1 MENKTLKQYIG
12 TKMVKAEPMAKSAA
26 VAKGWARPSE
36 GNEDVPGY
44 HVQYT
49 NPDGSTYD
57 SWSPKDVFE
66 KSYQVAEDFK
76 DRLIIE
82 LKELKERFNKLE
94 AIMNKNDYDKIVEK
108 CGPVQTALM
117 IYQYHA
123 MRHYYDILRTR
134 IELLEDFPD
143 KKYMPNKM
151 DLDFVCVEDVDKAL
165 EFVGRE
171 KWDSLYIKCTSEE
184 EYSNGQNTERNQ

>member
-1 MENKTLKQYIG
+1 METTKLKKYIG
-12 TKMVKAEPMAKSAA
+12 TKEVMAAPMDEVTA
-26 VAKGWARPSE
+26 VTKGFARK
-36 GNEDVPGY
+36 NEDNHEWRSGY

-82 LKELKERFNKLE
+82 FKELKERFNKLDAFLDE
-94 AIMNKNDYDKIVEK
+94 KDYDKVVEI
-108 CGPVQTALM
+108 CGPAQTALM
-117 IYQYHA
+117 FSQYHA
-123 MRHYYDILRTR
+123 MRHYHDILKTR

-143 KKYMPNKM
+143 KK
-151 DLDFVCVEDVDKAL
+151 
-165 EFVGRE
+165 
-171 KWDSLYIKCTSEE
+171 
-184 EYSNGQNTERNQ
+184 

>member
-1 MENKTLKQYIG
+1 MEVTTLKQYIG

-57 SWSPKDVFE
+57 SWSPKEVFE
-66 KSYQVAEDFK
+66 KSYQIAEDFK

-82 LKELKERFNKLE
+82 FNELEDRLNKLNAFLDE
-94 AIMNKNDYDKIVEK
+94 KDYDKVIEI
-108 CGPVQTALM
+108 CGPAQTALM
-117 IYQYHA
+117 FSQYHA
-123 MRHYYDILRTR
+123 MKHYYDILKTR
-134 IELLEDFPD
+134 IELLEVFPD
-143 KKYMPNKM
+143 KK
-151 DLDFVCVEDVDKAL
+151 
-165 EFVGRE
+165 
-171 KWDSLYIKCTSEE
+171 
-184 EYSNGQNTERNQ
+184 

>member
-1 MENKTLKQYIG
+1 MEETTLKQYKG
-12 TKMVKAEPMAKSAA
+12 TKTVKAEPMAKSAA

-57 SWSPKDVFE
+57 SWSPKEVFE

-82 LKELKERFNKLE
+82 LKELEDRSNAL
-94 AIMNKNDYDKIVEK
+94 NDYLKGYDYNQIVKE
-108 CGPVQTALM
+108 CGLDQTALM
-117 IYQYHA
+117 MSQYHA
-123 MRHYYDILRTR
+123 MRHYYSILKAR
-134 IELLEDFPD
+134 IELLEIFPD
-143 KKYMPNKM
+143 KNK
-151 DLDFVCVEDVDKAL
+151 CE
-165 EFVGRE
+165 
-171 KWDSLYIKCTSEE
+171 
-184 EYSNGQNTERNQ
+184 Q

>member
-12 TKMVKAEPMAKSAA
+12 TKMVKAEPMKKSAA

-57 SWSPKDVFE
+57 SWSPKEVFE
-66 KSYQVAEDFK
+66 KSYQIAEDFK

-82 LKELKERFNKLE
+82 FKELDARLIKLN
-94 AIMNKNDYDKIVEK
+94 AFMNENDYDKIVEK

-117 IYQYHA
+117 ISQFHA
-123 MRHYYDILRTR
+123 MKHYYDILRTR

-143 KKYMPNKM
+143 KK
-151 DLDFVCVEDVDKAL
+151 
-165 EFVGRE
+165 
-171 KWDSLYIKCTSEE
+171 
-184 EYSNGQNTERNQ
+184 

>member
-1 MENKTLKQYIG
+1 MEITTLKLYIG

-66 KSYQVAEDFK
+66 QSYQIVENFK
-76 DRLIIE
+76 DRLFNAKMRLHILIAETEAALKVSDSKFINAKHVLQKLRIIIQE
-82 LKELKERFNKLE
+82 LE
-94 AIMNKNDYDKIVEK
+94 
-108 CGPVQTALM
+108 Q
-117 IYQYHA
+117 
-123 MRHYYDILRTR
+123 
-134 IELLEDFPD
+134 
-143 KKYMPNKM
+143 
-151 DLDFVCVEDVDKAL
+151 
-165 EFVGRE
+165 
-171 KWDSLYIKCTSEE
+171 
-184 EYSNGQNTERNQ
+184 

>member
-1 MENKTLKQYIG
+1 MEVTTLKQYIG
-12 TKMVKAEPMAKSAA
+12 TKMVKAEPMVKSAA
-26 VAKGWARPSE
+26 VAKGWARPLE
-36 GNEDVPGY
+36 RNEDVPGY

-82 LKELKERFNKLE
+82 LKELKERLNKLE
-94 AIMNKNDYDKIVEK
+94 AFMNENDYDKVVEK

-117 IYQYHA
+117 LSQYHA
-123 MRHYYDILRTR
+123 MRHYYDILKTR
-134 IELLEDFPD
+134 IELLEEFPD
-143 KKYMPNKM
+143 KK
-151 DLDFVCVEDVDKAL
+151 
-165 EFVGRE
+165 
-171 KWDSLYIKCTSEE
+171 
-184 EYSNGQNTERNQ
+184 

>member
-1 MENKTLKQYIG
+1 METTKLKKYIG
-12 TKMVKAEPMAKSAA
+12 TKEVMAAPMDEVTA
-26 VAKGWARPSE
+26 VTKGFARK
-36 GNEDVPGY
+36 NEDNHEWRSGY

-82 LKELKERFNKLE
+82 FKELKERFNKLDAFFDE
-94 AIMNKNDYDKIVEK
+94 KDYDKVVEI
-108 CGPVQTALM
+108 CGPAQTALM
-117 IYQYHA
+117 FSQYHA
-123 MRHYYDILRTR
+123 MRHYHDILKTR

-143 KKYMPNKM
+143 KK
-151 DLDFVCVEDVDKAL
+151 
-165 EFVGRE
+165 
-171 KWDSLYIKCTSEE
+171 
-184 EYSNGQNTERNQ
+184 

>member
-1 MENKTLKQYIG
+1 METTLKLYIG

-36 GNEDVPGY
+36 GNQDAPGY
-44 HVQYT
+44 HVQYI

-82 LKELKERFNKLE
+82 ANELEVRFKKLKDFMCKKGFDEI
-94 AIMNKNDYDKIVEK
+94 AEK
-108 CGPVQTALM
+108 CGPKQAALM
-117 IYQYHA
+117 LSQYHG
-123 MRHYYDILRTR
+123 MELYYAALRFR
-134 IELLEDFPD
+134 IELLE
-143 KKYMPNKM
+143 
-151 DLDFVCVEDVDKAL
+151 L
-165 EFVGRE
+165 ES
-171 KWDSLYIKCTSEE
+171 KDQK
-184 EYSNGQNTERNQ
+184 

>member
-1 MENKTLKQYIG
+1 METTKLKKYIG
-12 TKMVKAEPMAKSAA
+12 TKEVMAAPMDEATA
-26 VAKGWARPSE
+26 VTKGFARK
-36 GNEDVPGY
+36 NEDNHEWRSGY

-82 LKELKERFNKLE
+82 FNELKERFNKLDAFLNE
-94 AIMNKNDYDKIVEK
+94 KDYDKVIEI
-108 CGPVQTALM
+108 CGPAQTAL
-117 IYQYHA
+117 IFSQYHA

-143 KKYMPNKM
+143 KK
-151 DLDFVCVEDVDKAL
+151 
-165 EFVGRE
+165 
-171 KWDSLYIKCTSEE
+171 
-184 EYSNGQNTERNQ
+184 

>member
-26 VAKGWARPSE
+26 VAKGWARPSLE

-49 NPDGSTYD
+49 NPDDSTYD
-57 SWSPKDVFE
+57 SWYPKDVFE
-66 KSYQVAEDFK
+66 KPYQVAEDFK

-82 LKELKERFNKLE
+82 FNELKERFNKLDAFLNE
-94 AIMNKNDYDKIVEK
+94 NDYDKIAEK

-117 IYQYHA
+117 LSQYHA
-123 MRHYYDILRTR
+123 YETLLRY
-134 IELLEDFPD
+134 F
-143 KKYMPNKM
+143 KNSY
-151 DLDFVCVEDVDKAL
+151 
-165 EFVGRE
+165 
-171 KWDSLYIKCTSEE
+171 
-184 EYSNGQNTERNQ
+184 